1 MGGAESNF
9 NLGTILVNESWI
21 TKVKTLVKP
30 ICERE
35 GCTLYDVES
44 TGARSSRV
52 LKVYIDSKDGVTI
65 QQCADVSNGLS
76 LLLDVE
82 DIVPGGKY
90 SLEVSS
96 PGLERNLSEEW
107 HYEGAIGKLVK
118 VKTHKAY
125 MPTEGPETKKG
136 VKLIK
141 GVLKVVNKESITLE
155 DEKSRVYEVVVADI
169 TKAHTVFDFSKAS
182 KGKKKKF

>member
-1 MGGAESNF
+1 MMLSPQAPGHHE
-9 NLGTILVNESWI
+9 I
-21 TKVKTLVKP
+21 
-30 ICERE
+30 
-35 GCTLYDVES
+35 
-44 TGARSSRV
+44 
-52 LKVYIDSKDGVTI
+52 YIDAEAGVTI

-107 HYEGAIGKLVK
+107 HYEGAVGKVVK
-118 VKTHKAY
+118 IKTHKGY
-125 MPTEGPETKKG
+125 MPTAGPETKKG

-141 GVLKVVNKESITLE
+141 GVLKQVNKDNITLE
-155 DEKSRVYEVVVADI
+155 DDKSRVYEVVVADI
-169 TKAHTVFDFSKAS
+169 TKAHTVFDYAKAS
-182 KGKKKKF
+182 KGKKK

>member
-1 MGGAESNF
+1 MSEK
-9 NLGTILVNESWI
+9 WI
-21 TKVKTLVKP
+21 TKVKAIVEP
-30 ICERE
+30 VCERE

-44 TGARSSRV
+44 TGARASRV
-52 LKVYIDSKDGVTI
+52 LKVYIDAKEGVTI

-96 PGLERNLSEEW
+96 PGLERSLSEMW
-107 HYEGAIGKLVK
+107 HYENAIEKLVK
-118 VKTHKAY
+118 VKTHKGY
-125 MPTEGPETKKG
+125 MPIEGPETKKG

-141 GVLKVVNKESITLE
+141 GVLKKVNNESIVIA
-155 DEKSRVYEVVVADI
+155 DEKNRVYEVLVADI
-169 TKAHTVFDFSKAS
+169 TKAHTVFEFKKVK
-182 KGKKKKF
+182 KGKK

>member
-1 MGGAESNF
+1 M
-9 NLGTILVNESWI
+9 NESWI
-21 TKVKTLVKP
+21 KKVKALVKP
-30 ICERE
+30 VCERE

-52 LKVYIDSKDGVTI
+52 LKVYIDAEAGVTI

-96 PGLERNLSEEW
+96 PGLERNLSEDW

-118 VKTHKAY
+118 IKTHKSY
-125 MPTEGPETKKG
+125 MPTQGPETKKG

-141 GVLKVVNKESITLE
+141 GILKKVNKENITLE

-169 TKAHTVFDFSKAS
+169 TKAHTVFDFAKASS
-182 KGKKKKF
+182 KGKKK